1 MEWIIDLFL
10 IYIYITENKIVTK
23 QLDIESF
30 LVITLRL
37 FFNMVEDRIE
47 KEINI
52 RKNIYF
58 FRRENLIF
66 KSFI

>member
-1 MEWIIDLFL
+1 MDLFL

-58 FRRENLIF
+58 FSKRKPNI
-66 KSFI
+66 

>member
-1 MEWIIDLFL
+1 MKWIIDLFM

-37 FFNMVEDRIE
+37 FFKMVKDRIE

-58 FRRENLIF
+58 FSKRKPDI
-66 KSFI
+66 

>member
-1 MEWIIDLFL
+1 MKWIIDLFI

-30 LVITLRL
+30 LVTTLRL
-37 FFNMVEDRIE
+37 FFKMVKDRIE

-58 FRRENLIF
+58 FSKRKPDI
-66 KSFI
+66 

>member
-1 MEWIIDLFL
+1 MKWIIYLFQ

-37 FFNMVEDRIE
+37 FFKMVKDRIE

-58 FRRENLIF
+58 FSKRKPDI
-66 KSFI
+66 

>member
-1 MEWIIDLFL
+1 MKWIIDLFI

-37 FFNMVEDRIE
+37 FFKMVKDRIE

-58 FRRENLIF
+58 FSKRKPDI
-66 KSFI
+66 